1 MAWVTASDVPAASFA
16 DESWAFEDPAGAEGP
31 GSDTA
36 GVVDPVPPGFGGGT
50 LPGRGTAEGPAP
62 GPVAGFADPPAGRGG
77 GPEPGRAAG
86 FPLPEPDAGFVGA
99 GITRVGPSP
108 GLGADVPVF
117 GRSAGLSVLDRP
129 CAGPLPGRE
138 DSVPG
143 RGAGFAGVP

>member
-1 MAWVTASDVPAASFA
+1 MV
-16 DESWAFEDPAGAEGP
+16 DPA
-31 GSDTA
+31 
-36 GVVDPVPPGFGGGT
+36 PPGFGGVT
-50 LPGRGTAEGPAP
+50 LPGRGTADGPVP

-77 GPEPGRAAG
+77 VTEPGRAAG

-108 GLGADVPVF
+108 GLDADVPVF
-117 GRSAGLSVLDRP
+117 RRSAGLSVLDP
-129 CAGPLPGRE
+129 LWAGPLPGRE